1 VQAAAHGIG
10 LEPKADQIGGVEEIK
25 GLLATQRHS
34 SILSIHGLPSS
45 GFGAGVG
52 AGRGFFAVLEA
63 GLDMPKL
70 RRNK

>member
-1 VQAAAHGIG
+1 
-10 LEPKADQIGGVEEIK
+10 VEEIK